1 MKKINYLLFLIL
13 MIFLGGVSVKAA
25 PYFSYSTTKNT
36 VVVGNTVKIT
46 VKINGAGEGKGNAG
60 AWSYCIDYDETVF
73 SLTSSTSRTQGSKA
87 CIMDGV
93 YGITGTSETFTFK
106 AKKSGSSTFTV
117 TKASVSDYDTELSM
131 SFTKGSITLKAKT
144 QAEIEASYSTNANLS
159 SLRVVD
165 HVITPDFNKDTL
177 EYNLEVENEIDKVTI
192 KATKA
197 DSAATVSGT
206 GEKELTEGLN
216 KFEIVVTAE
225 KGNKKTY
232 VVNVTRKE
240 LNPIHVDVDGFDYT
254 IVRKADSIE
263 APTYYVATEIEVQ
276 GEIVPAFNSDI
287 TGYTLV
293 GLKDVDG
300 NISLYRYLEDKNQYI
315 SYKQVGVEGV
325 VFIPLNTDVV
335 LEEYSKTKNVTINNI
350 NVKAYCGEVK
360 SDYVLVYGMNAATG
374 ESSWFKYDTKG
385 ETLQRYVIEEKE
397 EVSDIYFILTIVFAI
412 ISGLGILLVIILIAT
427 NSKVRKKNAKLISML
442 QALRDANRESGKS
455 KTKEET
461 ESVDEVDAEVEKN
474 EKAKD
479 EHDKLREKQEEF
491 LETSENEIIEDD
503 VELEESTPV
512 KKTKRGR
519 KKKEM

>member
-1 MKKINYLLFLIL
+1 MKKLKYFVFLLV
-13 MIFLGGVSVKAA
+13 LGVFSICNVNAA
-25 PYFSYSTTKNT
+25 TLKVTANKTT
-36 VVVGNTVKIT
+36 VVVGSTVNVT
-46 VKINGAGEGKGNAG
+46 VSVNGNDAD
-60 AWSYCIDYDETVF
+60 AWEYCLDYDSSVF
-73 SLTSSTSRTQGSKA
+73 SVSSSTIGNLGSTT
-87 CIMDGV
+87 CLNLG
-93 YGITGTSETFTFK
+93 GITTGGKNITFTLK
-106 AKKSGSSTFTV
+106 AKKSGSSTITV
-117 TKASVSDYDTELSM
+117 KNASILDFESKEVLS
-131 SFTKGSITLKAKT
+131 SKGSVNVRAKT

-159 SLRVVD
+159 NLRVVD

-216 KFEIVVTAE
+216 RFEIVVTAE

-254 IVRKADSIE
+254 IVRKADAIE

-276 GEIVPAFNSDI
+276 GEMVPAFNSDI

-335 LEEYSKTKNVTINNI
+335 LEDYSKTKNVTINNI
-350 NVKAYCGEVK
+350 NVKAYCGEEK

-374 ESSWFKYDTKG
+374 ETSWFKYDTKG
-385 ETLQRYVIEEKE
+385 ETLQRYVVEEKE
-397 EVSDIYFILTIVFAI
+397 EVSDIYFLLTIVFAS

-461 ESVDEVDAEVEKN
+461 ESNDDVSVEVEKN
-474 EKAKD
+474 EKTKD

-503 VELEESTPV
+503 VDLEESTPV

>member
-1 MKKINYLLFLIL
+1 MKKLNYFAFLLV
-13 MIFLGGVSVKAA
+13 LGLFGVCDVNAA
-25 PYFSYSTTKNT
+25 TLKVTTNKNT
-36 VVVGNTVKIT
+36 VVVGSTVNVT
-46 VKINGAGEGKGNAG
+46 VAVNGNDAD
-60 AWSYCIDYDETVF
+60 AWEYCLDYDSSIF
-73 SLTSSTSRTQGSKA
+73 SVSSSTVGGLGSTT
-87 CIMDGV
+87 CLNLG
-93 YGITGTSETFTFK
+93 GINTGGKNVTFTLK
-106 AKKSGSSTFTV
+106 AKKSGSSTITV
-117 TKASVSDYDTELSM
+117 KNASVLNYEAKEVLS
-131 SFTKGSITLKAKT
+131 SKESVTIRAKT

-159 SLRVVD
+159 GLRVVD

-197 DSAATVSGT
+197 DSSATISGT

-254 IVRKADSIE
+254 IVRKADAIE
-263 APTYYVATEIEVQ
+263 APTYYVTTEIEIQ
-276 GEIVPAFNSDI
+276 GELVPAFNSDI

-293 GLKDVDG
+293 GLKDEEG

-335 LEEYSKTKNVTINNI
+335 LEDYTKTKNVTINNV
-350 NVKAYCGEVK
+350 NVKAYCSEEK
-360 SDYVLVYGMNAATG
+360 SDYVLVYGMNASTG
-374 ESSWFKYDTKG
+374 ETSWFKYDTKG
-385 ETLQRYVIEEKE
+385 ETLQRYVVEEKE
-397 EVSDIYFILTIVFAI
+397 EVSDIYFLLTIVFAC

-442 QALRDANRESGKS
+442 QALRDANRDNS
-455 KTKEET
+455 KNKLKEEI
-461 ESVDEVDAEVEKN
+461 ESVDEVDVEVEKK
-474 EKAKD
+474 EIAKD

-503 VELEESTPV
+503 VDLEESTPV

-519 KKKEM
+519 KKKES